1 MDFMSTTD
9 TAHPPHPLEAHF
21 KAFQGTKLYDLLA
34 ASPIIA
40 WYGFCE
46 YQQIPLLLNQLA
58 ALNGTAVDA
67 LFVASL
73 ISKIVSLVF
82 VAVLGVMLTI
92 RHVPLAK
99 SAGLLP
105 RIAAIAGTYLGV
117 SIVLQQPPELPVA
130 VHYLSIILIIGGTVF
145 SLYSVTRLGRSIS
158 MMPEARRL
166 VTDGPY
172 GVIRHPLYLGEGIA
186 LLGLT
191 LQFFSAWSLFL
202 FALQCAFQFERMKN
216 EERVLADA
224 FPDYAP
230 YKERT
235 ARLVPGLY

>member
-1 MDFMSTTD
+1 MSTTD
-9 TAHPPHPLEAHF
+9 TAPSYPLEAWF
-21 KAFQGTKLYDLLA
+21 RAFQGTKLYDLLA

-46 YQQIPLLLNQLA
+46 YHQVPLLMKQIA
-58 ALNGTAVDA
+58 ALGGDAVDA

-117 SIVLQQPPELPVA
+117 SIVLQEPPALPVA
-130 VHYLSIILIIGGTVF
+130 VHAAAIVLIIGGTVF
-145 SLYSVTRLGRSIS
+145 SLYSVARLGRSIS

-172 GVIRHPLYLGEGIA
+172 GVIRHPLYLGEGLA
-186 LLGLT
+186 LFGLT

-216 EERVLADA
+216 EERVLAGA
-224 FPDYAP
+224 FPEYAA
-230 YKERT
+230 YRART